1 MARFFF
7 HVVTESREY
16 ADAHGQEFPDLKG
29 AKAHAAKIAK
39 EFAEDGY
46 FVGAVCIFDEKEN
59 QLDRVPLRSDST
71 RGE

>member
-16 ADAHGQEFPDLKG
+16 SDPHGQEFPDLKC

-46 FVGAVCIFDEKEN
+46 CVGAVCIFDENEN
-59 QLDRVPLRSDST
+59 QLDRVPIRSDST
-71 RGE
+71 RGD